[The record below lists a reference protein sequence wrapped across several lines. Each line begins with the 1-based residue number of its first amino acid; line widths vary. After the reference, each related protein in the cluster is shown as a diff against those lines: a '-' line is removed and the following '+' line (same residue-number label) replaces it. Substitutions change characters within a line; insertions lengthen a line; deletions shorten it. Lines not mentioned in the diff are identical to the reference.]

1 MMLTCLLRAEGQHDG
16 LLTPIPQ
23 YPLYSASLTL
33 MGGTLVPYNLD
44 EGSHWG
50 VKVRVVLFLHDLL

>member
-1 MMLTCLLRAEGQHDG
+1 MLLTCLLRAEGQQDG

-33 MGGTLVPYNLD
+33 MGGTLVPYHLN
-44 EGSHWG
+44 ESGSWG
-50 VKVRVVLFLHDLL
+50 VEVRGAHDV